1 MYVNNKLKITT
12 AKKNIVMSFKPYTE
26 KIKETKVG
34 ICSNLGRIRNTACND
49 GGYVCGGQ
57 LSENAVGEEKT

>member
-1 MYVNNKLKITT
+1 M
-12 AKKNIVMSFKPYTE
+12 
-26 KIKETKVG
+26 ETKVG